1 MKFRLLKLVSVAPVA
16 LASLAT
22 FAMGSIT
29 LVDVIMRNLSLGA
42 VPGSYE
48 IARVCLCVAI
58 FASLAEATRRNAHIT
73 IDVIDTM
80 IPDRLIP
87 WFKRLASLTLAVFV
101 LLLIKSGWN
110 QARDAVEYGD
120 LTPDL
125 RWPLIVFWGPILL
138 GLVATALVAVL
149 QIFRR
154 TT

>member
-1 MKFRLLKLVSVAPVA
+1 MKSRAMKFVSAAPVA

-22 FAMGSIT
+22 FAMASIT
-29 LVDVIMRNLSLGA
+29 LVDVVMRNLSLGA

-58 FASLAEATRRNAHIT
+58 FASLAEATRRKAHIT

-80 IPDRLIP
+80 VPGHLVR
-87 WFKRLASLTLAVFV
+87 WFKRLASLALAVFV
-101 LLLIKSGWN
+101 LLLFKAGWH
-110 QARDAVEYGD
+110 QARDAFEYGD

-125 RWPLIVFWGPILL
+125 RWPLIVFWGPILT
-138 GLVATALVAVL
+138 GLAATALVAVL

-154 TT
+154 SK